1 MCYEDLDGIS
11 RRYYIDNKD
20 GSRSI
25 ISYNAHNVGED
36 RYGNIDFIE
45 VNFNRYRDVA
55 TTSFQYYT
63 NENNY
68 LNLIQTKS
76 NEHS

>member
-20 GSRSI
+20 GSRTI
-25 ISYNAHNVGED
+25 IGYNAHNFDED

-45 VNFNRYRDVA
+45 VDFNRYRDVA
-55 TTSFQYYT
+55 TTSFQYY
-63 NENNY
+63 NDENND
-68 LNLIQTKS
+68 LNLFRTK
-76 NEHS
+76 

>member
-20 GSRSI
+20 GSRTI
-25 ISYNAHNVGED
+25 IGYNAHNIGED
-36 RYGNIDFIE
+36 RYGNIDFIN
-45 VNFNRYRDVA
+45 VDFNRYCDAA

>member
-1 MCYEDLDGIS
+1 MCYEDLNGIS

-20 GSRSI
+20 GSRTI

-45 VNFNRYRDVA
+45 VNFNRYCDAA
-55 TTSFQYYT
+55 TTSFQYYNDET
-63 NENNY
+63 ND
-68 LNLIQTKS
+68 LNLIKTK
-76 NEHS
+76 